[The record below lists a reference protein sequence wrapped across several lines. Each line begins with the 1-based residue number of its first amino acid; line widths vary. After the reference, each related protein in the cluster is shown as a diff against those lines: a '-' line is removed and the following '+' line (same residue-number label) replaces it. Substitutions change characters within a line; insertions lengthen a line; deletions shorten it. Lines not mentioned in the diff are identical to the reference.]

1 MKDDSELLYLN
12 QMQIVQRLLT
22 PQIEQILIWIF

>member
-1 MKDDSELLYLN
+1 MKDDSELLYLD

-22 PQIEQILIWIF
+22 PQIKQILI